1 MRFHI
6 LTDRIAPYYT
16 GGLENSILR
25 IAKLLQ
31 EMDNEI
37 FVYTTDKIEKRDL
50 INPYNICYISLY
62 ESIEELLEPIEE
74 IYKRNNLYYRAIY
87 QIMQNNLSC
96 HDINKDEDVLLSFYI
111 SSYGF
116 VQQKLA
122 DSLNLRHIA
131 FVRGSDYSMDMHIPS
146 KMNCIQY
153 VCNNCSL
160 IVTTNSEQI
169 NNLSKIFNISREKF
183 YLCYNPV
190 SEAKQNRIQAD
201 KEKPLFITDAGYSWK
216 KGTHILFKSFE
227 MLYQK
232 TKGKC
237 RLYICGPTTESER
250 PYWERL
256 RAKLKETYP
265 QDIIMDD
272 YNYNFDEM
280 YSQASAYVFPS
291 LAEGCSNALLKSL
304 SQDIPVISTETG
316 IIPELKKVLIG
327 VSCVKPADVDE
338 LFHAMLDVIESPV
351 CGSYDGRIKMINDIF
366 SEERERETLKR
377 IVNMI

>member
-6 LTDRIAPYYT
+6 LTDRISPYHS

-25 IAKLLQ
+25 IAKILQ
-31 EMDNEI
+31 EMGNEI
-37 FVYTTDKIEKRDL
+37 FVYITDEIEERDL
-50 INPYNICYISLY
+50 INPYNICYVSLY

-74 IYKRNNLYYRAIY
+74 IYKRNNLYFRSIY
-87 QIMQNNLSC
+87 QIMQNRLSC

-116 VQQKLA
+116 VQQRLA
-122 DSLNLRHIA
+122 DSLNLKHIA
-131 FVRGSDYSMDMHIPS
+131 FVRGSDYSMDMHIPR
-146 KMNCIQY
+146 KMSCIQY

-169 NNLSKIFNISREKF
+169 NNLSRVFDIGIEKF
-183 YLCYNPV
+183 RLCYNPV
-190 SEAKQNRIQAD
+190 SNVNKQRIQAD

-227 MLYQK
+227 MLYKK
-232 TKGKC
+232 TEGKC
-237 RLYICGPTTESER
+237 RLYICGPTTSSER
-250 PYWERL
+250 NYWDRVRARL
-256 RAKLKETYP
+256 KDTYQ

-272 YNYNFDEM
+272 YNYNFEAM

-304 SQDIPVISTETG
+304 SQDIPVITTETG
-316 IIPELKKVLIG
+316 TMPELKDVLPG
-327 VSCVKPADVDE
+327 VSCVKPADADE
-338 LFHAMLDVIESPV
+338 LFHAMFDVIESPV
-351 CGSYDGRIKMINDIF
+351 CGSYDARIKMISDLF
-366 SEERERETLKR
+366 SEERERETLKK
-377 IVNMI
+377 IVDTI